1 MLRLVLA
8 LILAIASLPMPA
20 TACDGAMTMNKPM
33 AMSGH
38 AKGGMEHKAPMPMLH
53 DCIGCIAVADW
64 NGARIVPPVS
74 LERPAYLAPIAAMR
88 LLPGEAPTP
97 PPPRIA

>member
-1 MLRLVLA
+1 MLRLILA
-8 LILAIASLPMPA
+8 LVLAIASLPVPA
-20 TACDGAMTMNKPM
+20 AAHDGAMVMSAPM

-38 AKGGMEHKAPMPMLH
+38 ATDGMEHKAPMPMLH

-74 LERPAYLAPIAAMR
+74 LQRPAYLAPIAAMR
-88 LLPGEAPTP
+88 LLPGEAPVP
-97 PPPRIA
+97 PPPRTA